1 MSDHGRVFSLVSALL
16 AAAFLLTACPP
27 VRPDYTTQQDSHA
40 ERVRAEILQGPVTLD
55 WNLGTEPPTLDPA
68 LAGDSA
74 SIQVLN
80 EVMLSLT
87 ELDPETREP
96 EPELAASWVSSEN
109 GAVWTF
115 TLREDV
121 PWVTYQ
127 EGEVVQVLDD
137 AGLPRIVNAH
147 DVVYG
152 VQRSCDSKTVSDS
165 AYILYVIVG
174 CQEAHT
180 GEGSFEEVGVVALD
194 DFTVEFTLTYGA
206 TFFPQIVSMT
216 VARPMPR
223 WLIEAEQDGWTEA
236 GIMQNNGPYV
246 LALWQHSD
254 RIQLVRNP
262 SWYGWAEM
270 ADVAGNIEVINIALD
285 YDDSSA
291 FSLYRRNA
299 FDWANVPLESL
310 DSVTAAGSEL
320 VAEYRNFAS
329 NCSYYF
335 GFVTQREAVS
345 DVRVRRA
352 LSMAVDRKTLV
363 EETLKGGQIPA
374 NTFTNPLNFGAPQPG
389 DPDIAPWAVAEED
402 GGLGYAAAVEMGQEL
417 MADAGFPRGEGLS
430 LLLFEEHNAAVL
442 AVTEMWS
449 AAFPQITFEFEYM
462 DWGAFLYSLR
472 PQAPLENKPDLY
484 FFGWC
489 ADYPHANNWVHEVF
503 NPTQGSNATLLSFD
517 DPQVG
522 ELVRQ
527 LNDATIAAQTA
538 PPAEQLAL
546 YKQAEMLLINDIV
559 GIIPLLYFAQEVVV
573 KPWLDRI
580 YSHELYMYRWS
591 IDKAAKAEAER

>member
-1 MSDHGRVFSLVSALL
+1 MSKHGRIFGLSSTLLVAVL
-16 AAAFLLTACPP
+16 LLTACPP
-27 VRPDYTTQQDSHA
+27 VYTDYTTQESSYA
-40 ERVRAEILQGPVTLD
+40 EQARAEILEGPVTLD

-74 SIQVLN
+74 SSQVLD
-80 EVMLSLT
+80 EVMLALT

-96 EPELAASWVSSEN
+96 EPELATSWVSSEG

-115 TLREDV
+115 SLRDDV
-121 PWVTYQ
+121 PWVTFR
-127 EGEVVQVLDD
+127 EGGVEQVMDD

-152 VQRSCDSKTVSDS
+152 VKRTCDSRTVSDS
-165 AYILYVIVG
+165 AYILYVIAG
-174 CQEAHT
+174 CQDAHT
-180 GEGSFEEVGVVALD
+180 GEGSVDDVGVVALD
-194 DFTVEFTLTYGA
+194 DFTVEFTLNYGA
-206 TFFPQIVSMT
+206 TFFPQIVSMA
-216 VARPMPR
+216 VARPMPK

-236 GIMQNNGPYV
+236 GIMQNSGPYV
-246 LALWQHSD
+246 LSVWQHSD

-262 SWYGWAEM
+262 FWYGWEER
-270 ADVAGNIEVINIALD
+270 ADVAGNIEVINISLD

-291 FSLYRRNA
+291 FSMYRGNA
-299 FDWANVPLESL
+299 FDWANVPLEAL
-310 DSVTAAGSEL
+310 AEVTAAGSGL
-320 VAEYRNFAS
+320 AAEYRHFPI

-352 LSMAVDRKTLV
+352 LSMTVDGKTLV

-389 DPDIAPWAVAEED
+389 DADIAPWAVAEED
-402 GGLGYAAAVEMGQEL
+402 GGLGYAAAVELGQEL
-417 MADAGFPRGEGLS
+417 MADAGYPGGEGLS
-430 LLLFEEHNAAVL
+430 LLLFNEYNAVVL

-449 AAFPQITFEFEYM
+449 AAFPRIGFEFENM
-462 DWGAFLYSLR
+462 DWGSYLYSLR

-484 FFGWC
+484 LMGWC

-503 NPTQGSNATLLSFD
+503 NPTQGSNEALLSFD

-527 LNDATIAAQTA
+527 LNNVTIAAQTA

-546 YKQAEMLLINDIV
+546 YKQAEILLINDIV
-559 GIIPLLYFAQEVVV
+559 GMIPVLYFVQEIVV

>member
-1 MSDHGRVFSLVSALL
+1 MSDHGRVVPLVSTLL
-16 AAAFLLTACPP
+16 AAAFLLAACPP
-27 VRPDYTTQQDSHA
+27 VHPDYTTQQDSHA

-152 VQRSCDSKTVSDS
+152 VRRTCDAATFSDF
-165 AYILYVIVG
+165 AYILYVIAG
-174 CQEAHT
+174 CQAAHT
-180 GEGSFEEVGVVALD
+180 GEGSVEDVGVAALD

-206 TFFPQIVSMT
+206 TFFPQVVSLP
-216 VARPMPR
+216 VARPMPK

-236 GIMQNNGPYV
+236 GQMQNNGPYV
-246 LALWQHSD
+246 LAQWDHHD

-262 SWYGWAEM
+262 FWYGWREL
-270 ADVAGNIEVINIALD
+270 ADHVGNIETINV
-285 YDDSSA
+285 
-291 FSLYRRNA
+291 SLAYGHTFELFKYRSNQ
-299 FDWANVPLESL
+299 FDWATVPLDEL

-320 VAEYRNFAS
+320 ASEYRRFPS
-329 NCSYYF
+329 NCSYF
-335 GFVTQREAVS
+335 AGFVTQREAIS

-449 AAFPQITFEFEYM
+449 AVFPQITFEFEYM

-472 PQAPLENKPDLY
+472 PQSPLEGKPDIY
-484 FFGWC
+484 FLLWC

-503 NPTQGSNATLLSFD
+503 NPMQGSNEPLLSFD

-522 ELVRQ
+522 EFVRQ
-527 LNDATIAAQTA
+527 FNDATIAAQTA
-538 PPAEQLAL
+538 PPAEQIVL
-546 YKQAEMLLINDIV
+546 YKQAETLLINEIV
-559 GIIPLLYFAQEVVV
+559 AIMPLFYFTQTIVV